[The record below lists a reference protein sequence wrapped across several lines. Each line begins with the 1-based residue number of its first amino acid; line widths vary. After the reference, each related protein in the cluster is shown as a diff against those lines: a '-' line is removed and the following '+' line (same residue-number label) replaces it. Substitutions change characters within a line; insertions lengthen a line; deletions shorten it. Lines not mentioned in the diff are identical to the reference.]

1 MVINEKPNEEDA
13 VSSLL
18 EILPFLTRAEYEKGE
33 SPDHIDPKLRENP
46 EEPEV
51 DFILKPKADDFPSV
65 AIEHT
70 ILERFKGQRGY
81 GYRSFDIVARVE
93 ERCRSHLP
101 SDRYYALVPSPALVE
116 GLQKRGISRFAD
128 EISKK
133 ILVEAPK
140 LKVDDYVDLNYE
152 GQSVTLMCGGSI
164 PELNGTLGRFQTY
177 QGQEGKAELS
187 LWGSIEHG
195 LRKFPKY
202 KSQGYETLLALED
215 ISGSYHGSPLIR
227 LPEAQ
232 RHLIESFID
241 YVITSISNQ
250 DKMIVGNFWKEKG
263 TWYDITPFHRRFT
276 NLDGKWSPQA

>member
-1 MVINEKPNEEDA
+1 MKKPNEEDA
-13 VSSLL
+13 ASSLL
-18 EILPFLTRAEYEKGE
+18 QILPFITGVEYEKGE
-33 SPDHIDPKLRENP
+33 SPDDIDPKLRENP
-46 EEPEV
+46 EEPDV
-51 DFILKPKADDFPSV
+51 DFIFKPKVDDFPSV

-81 GYRSFDIVARVE
+81 GYRSFDIVEKVE
-93 ERCRSHLP
+93 ELCRGYLP
-101 SDRYYALVPSPALVE
+101 SDRYYALVPSSALVL
-116 GLQKRGISRFAD
+116 GLQKQAISRFVD

-140 LKVDDYVDLNYE
+140 LKVDGYIDLNYE

-202 KSQGYETLLALED
+202 KSKGYETLLALED
-215 ISGSYHGSPLIR
+215 ISGSFHGSPLIK
-227 LPEAQ
+227 LPSAQ
-232 RHLIESFID
+232 RHLIDKYID
-241 YVITSISNQ
+241 HVIAFISNQ
-250 DKMIVGNFWKEKG
+250 DRMIVGNLWKEKG
-263 TWYDITPFHRRFT
+263 TWYDITPFHRRFMRHS
-276 NLDGKWSPQA
+276 DGKWSPQS